1 MINKQISIRG
11 QKAVLIMAT
20 ISTFGSLLFGYN
32 TGVINGALPYMAT
45 PDQLNL
51 TPVLEGLVGSAIC
64 LGAAIGSVI
73 GGRMADL
80 VGRRKNLIYLAIL
93 FFLATLGCALAIN
106 STMMI
111 ICRFLLGIA
120 VGGASVT
127 VPAYLAEIATDKLRG
142 RLVVMMDL
150 VIVAGQLLA
159 YVVNAIIAIA
169 FGDDPHVWRYLL
181 GIASLPAIF
190 LFFGMLYNKESPRW
204 LVTKGR
210 VSEALE
216 VLKITHT
223 SKAKA
228 IAELNDI
235 QDLLNETASNKSFSL
250 KDLTEKWV
258 KRILI
263 LGIAMSVIQQITGV
277 AGIMFYGSQILTT
290 SGFSTNAALIGN
302 ISNGAISVI
311 GSLVGFYM
319 VGKMGRRTMLAI
331 GLIGTLSANIVVG
344 IASVIFANSAIL
356 PYCVLTL
363 TVVFLAFQQSCVSPA
378 TWVMLSEIFPL
389 KMRGVGMGIA
399 VFCQWI
405 GGFLVTFTF
414 PIFIG
419 IIGLAATFFVFAGCC
434 MVSLAFVKFC
444 MPETRGMSIE
454 DIERKFRSESGE
466 VSAHLISVKNKS
478 KLNKF

>member
-1 MINKQISIRG
+1 MINKQITIKG

-32 TGVINGALPYMAT
+32 TGVINGALPYMAAA
-45 PDQLNL
+45 DQLNL

-80 VGRRKNLIYLAIL
+80 VGRRTNLIYLSIL

-111 ICRFLLGIA
+111 TFRFLLGIA

-127 VPAYLAEIATDKLRG
+127 VPAYLAEIATDNLRG

-159 YVVNAIIAIA
+159 YIVNAAIAIMM
-169 FGDDPHVWRYLL
+169 GDDPYVWRYLL
-181 GIASLPAIF
+181 GVASLPAIL
-190 LFFGMLYNKESPRW
+190 LFFGMLYNRESPRW

-210 VSEALE
+210 ISEALE
-216 VLKITHT
+216 VLRITHN

-228 IAELNDI
+228 ISELNDI
-235 QDLLNETASNKSFSL
+235 QDLLGETASSKSFSL
-250 KDLTEKWV
+250 KDFTIIWV

-302 ISNGAISVI
+302 ISNGVISVV
-311 GSLVGFYM
+311 GSLLGFYM

-331 GLIGTLSANIVVG
+331 GLIGTLASNIIVG
-344 IASVIFANSAIL
+344 IASMVFANSAML
-356 PYCVLTL
+356 PYCVLSL
-363 TVVFLAFQQSCVSPA
+363 TVIFLAFQQSCVSPA

-389 KMRGVGMGIA
+389 RMRGIGMGLA

-405 GGFLVTFTF
+405 GGFLVTFSF

-419 IIGLAATFFVFAGCC
+419 FIGLASTFFVFAGCC
-434 MVSLAFVKFC
+434 LVSLVFVKFC
-444 MPETRGMSIE
+444 MPETKGMSIE

-466 VSAHLISVKNKS
+466 IAGELASIKK
-478 KLNKF
+478 